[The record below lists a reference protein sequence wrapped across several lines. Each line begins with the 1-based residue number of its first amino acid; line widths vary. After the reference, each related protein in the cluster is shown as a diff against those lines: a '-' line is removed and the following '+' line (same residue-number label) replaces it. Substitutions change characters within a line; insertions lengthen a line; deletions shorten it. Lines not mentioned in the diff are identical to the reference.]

1 MSARARRVKAG
12 AAAFA
17 LACFAWAAH
26 AAETAET
33 TVRESE
39 TRASERGAAVWNLRP
54 EDWTR
59 YEQLMRGRRGAW
71 SPDADPLL
79 VLGAHARTESERRR
93 YAEAFVMAEHERV
106 EGELAFERAVQAAW
120 KRLFPGQPRIGAPAR
135 TVAGA
140 AADRYALVLDRAC
153 ADCGRTVREYM
164 KAGAP
169 VDVYVR
175 GAAGDADLR
184 AWAAEQAVDPGAVRA
199 GFLTLNHGDGAPP
212 GAAGAVWARMAGGG
226 WTPVE

>member
-12 AAAFA
+12 AAALA
-17 LACFAWAAH
+17 LCACAAAAH
-26 AAETAET
+26 GAEAAEVA
-33 TVRESE
+33 VRESQV
-39 TRASERGAAVWNLRP
+39 RASERRAAVWNLSA

-59 YEQLMRGRRGAW
+59 YEELMAGRRGAW

-93 YAEAFVMAEHERV
+93 FAEAFVLAEHARV

-120 KRLFPGQPRIGAPAR
+120 TRLFPGRPRLAAPAGGLS
-135 TVAGA
+135 GA
-140 AADRYALVLDRAC
+140 AVERYALVLDRDC
-153 ADCGRTVREYM
+153 GDCGRRVRSYFEN
-164 KAGAP
+164 GAP

-175 GAAGDADLR
+175 GAADDADLR

-199 GFLTLNHGDGAPP
+199 GLLTLNHGDGAPP
-212 GAAGAVWARMAGGG
+212 GAAGAVWARTAGSG